1 MKFNLRRQFG
11 ALNSSPVLD
20 AFHAGAVA
28 LGHDVVTNSNDGIDV
43 IWSVLWHG
51 RMAGNQ
57 AIWQQNV
64 QQGKPTIVLEV
75 GGIKRGT
82 TWKVGLN
89 GINRDGDYLPSGND
103 STRAGLLGLD
113 LKPWRTKGKFILIC
127 GQHDKSLQWQN
138 MPRMSNWLLDTI
150 KTIQKHTDRSIVFR
164 PHPRCPLPDIE
175 REFKNVYRQVPNKL
189 AGTYDDF
196 DMKFDNIHAT
206 VSYSSNPGIHSIIN
220 GVPAFVGTSSLAYDV
235 GNDIDFLEDIEE
247 PHMGARQHWL
257 NDYAHTEWTVEEI
270 SQGLPLKLLTSKL

>member
-11 ALNSSPVLD
+11 ALNSSPVFD

-57 AIWQQNV
+57 TIWQQNV
-64 QQGKPTIVLEV
+64 QQGKPTVVLEV

-257 NDYAHTEWTVEEI
+257 NNYAHTEWTVEEI

>member
-1 MKFNLRRQFG
+1 MKFNLRRQYG
-11 ALNSSPVLD
+11 ALNSSPVFD

-57 AIWQQNV
+57 AIWERNI
-64 QQGKPTIVLEV
+64 QQGKPTVVLEV